1 MEVLGVDDLKLLVET
16 GSVNWG
22 STAEGED
29 LPLVWALKNKEE
41 VVEALAEVNKMN
53 LEGDPSSDLAGEKKK
68 MLEKVRSVNRWV
80 KNFNRRETGV
90 QFDIGNEM

>member
-53 LEGDPSSDLAGEKKK
+53 LEGDPSSDLAREKKK

-90 QFDIGNEM
+90 QFDIRNEM

>member
-1 MEVLGVDDLKLLVET
+1 MLGVDDLKLLVET

-53 LEGDPSSDLAGEKKK
+53 LEGDPSSEVGYNLRGEA
-68 MLEKVRSVNRWV
+68 
-80 KNFNRRETGV
+80 
-90 QFDIGNEM
+90 